1 MKKVRKHVRGGRG
14 GARTQRGRGAPTRSN
29 PTHFSTRLGV
39 VPLGPVMAD
48 TTFFQKFD
56 DLNVLILGDVM
67 VDRYVGGSVTRISP
81 EAPVP
86 VLHWSQTDD
95 RLGGAAN
102 VALNVAAMGATP
114 LLFSVV
120 GRDADGKRFCQLLSD
135 AHLNTR
141 GIVESPER
149 PTTLKTRFLAGSQQL
164 LRLDRE
170 TVRPLSQREE
180 DSVLH
185 HLRVLLDQTDV
196 HAILLQDYNKGV
208 LTERMIREILL
219 IALRH
224 DIPVSVDPKKDNFW
238 RYQRVQLFKPNLKE
252 IRESLD
258 PSLAPNLDALRG
270 AAREI
275 NHRLDNALTLIT
287 LSERGVFMDDRTG
300 GTIYP
305 THPRNIA
312 DVCGAGD
319 TVISV
324 ATLALAAG
332 LDAGT
337 IAQLSNLA
345 GGQVCEF
352 PGVVPVNRSQLERE
366 FAEMGVG
373 V

>member
-1 MKKVRKHVRGGRG
+1 M
-14 GARTQRGRGAPTRSN
+14 T
-29 PTHFSTRLGV
+29 
-39 VPLGPVMAD
+39 D
-48 TTFFQKFD
+48 TSFFQKFD
-56 DLNVLILGDVM
+56 HLNVLILGDVM
-67 VDRYVGGSVTRISP
+67 VDRYVGGSVNRISP

-86 VLHWSQTDD
+86 VLNWSQTDD

-102 VALNVAAMGATP
+102 VALNIAAMGATP
-114 LLFSVV
+114 LLYSVT
-120 GRDADGKRFCQLLSD
+120 GRDADGKKFCTMLRD
-135 AHLNTR
+135 ARLNTR
-141 GIVESPER
+141 GIVQSPER
-149 PTTLKTRFLAGSQQL
+149 PTTLKTRFLAGTQQL

-170 TVRPLSQREE
+170 TIRPLSSKEE
-180 DSVLH
+180 DSLLH
-185 HLRVLLDQTDV
+185 HLRVLLDQTEV

-208 LTERMIREILL
+208 LTERIIREVLL
-219 IALRH
+219 IALRE

-238 RYQRVQLFKPNLKE
+238 QYQRVQLFKPNLKE

-258 PSLAPNLDALRG
+258 PTLAPELDALRG

-287 LSERGVFMDDRTG
+287 LSERGVFMDDRTD

-305 THPRNIA
+305 THPRNIS

-324 ATLALAAG
+324 ASLALAAG
-332 LDAGT
+332 LDAAT

-345 GGQVCEF
+345 GGQVCEV
-352 PGVVPVNRSQLERE
+352 PGVVPVNRAQLERE
-366 FAEMGVG
+366 FAGISVG